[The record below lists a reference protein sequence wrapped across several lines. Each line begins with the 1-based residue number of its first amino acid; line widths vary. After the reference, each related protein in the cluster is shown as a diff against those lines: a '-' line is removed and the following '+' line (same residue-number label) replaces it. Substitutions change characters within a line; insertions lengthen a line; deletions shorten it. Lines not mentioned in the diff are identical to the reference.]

1 MQIKLPKETENM
13 LQQIED
19 KKTRNVYRSYLKDQL
34 DFQGRKQKELEE
46 NRIVL
51 EELNKKQLDHNEIIK
66 EAIRKHEGAK
76 EHVTRIIKLSEEWAE
91 EYEERYRKCEN
102 WIKEKIDN
110 GEKIIG

>member
-1 MQIKLPKETENM
+1 MQIKLSKETENM

-34 DFQGRKQKELEE
+34 EFQGRKQKELEE
-46 NRIVL
+46 NRKVL

-66 EAIRKHEGAK
+66 EAIRSRERAK
-76 EHVTRIIKLSEEWAE
+76 ELVRRIIKLSEEWAK
-91 EYEERYRKCEN
+91 EYEENYRKCES